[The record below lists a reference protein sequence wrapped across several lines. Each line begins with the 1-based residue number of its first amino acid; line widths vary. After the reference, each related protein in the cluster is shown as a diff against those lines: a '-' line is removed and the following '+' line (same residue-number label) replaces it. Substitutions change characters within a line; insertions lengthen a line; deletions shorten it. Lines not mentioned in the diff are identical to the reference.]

1 LVLRDA
7 VRYTENFGAT
17 PLVNS
22 TAHNSK
28 GYDTRN
34 TSLQPSQVGSENHE
48 IYGRRAINNNS
59 ELLVDSRSIT
69 VNASYVSAAVPS
81 FLLKG

>member
-22 TAHNSK
+22 SAHNSS
-28 GYDTRN
+28 

-48 IYGRRAINNNS
+48 IYGRIAINNNS
-59 ELLVDSRSIT
+59 ELLVDNRSIA
-69 VNASYVSAAVPS
+69 VNASYASPAVPS

>member
-1 LVLRDA
+1 MVLRDA

-17 PLVNS
+17 PLGNS
-22 TAHNSK
+22 SAHNSK
-28 GYDTRN
+28 GYYTRS

-48 IYGRRAINNNS
+48 IYGRRVINNNS
-59 ELLVDSRSIT
+59 ELLVDTRSIA

-81 FLLKG
+81 LLLKG